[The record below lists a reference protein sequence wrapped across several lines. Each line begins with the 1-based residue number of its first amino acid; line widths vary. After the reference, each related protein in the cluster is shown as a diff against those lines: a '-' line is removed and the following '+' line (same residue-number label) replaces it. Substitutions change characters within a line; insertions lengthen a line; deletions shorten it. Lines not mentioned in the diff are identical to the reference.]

1 MEISE
6 QVIKVLDAVC
16 DKFGIAI
23 DWTSNNVIPYIQ
35 ELGNKIIT
43 YDICNSIMWLVIGS
57 AIPLTIA
64 ILIKKFLN
72 QKKLEVKEFMNY
84 YYYFSDGSLDELD
97 WYCYLIIGILL
108 VIAIVIGTISSQ
120 SIIQDIV
127 FPEKTLIEFI
137 KPYIKY

>member
-1 MEISE
+1 MEVSE

-23 DWTSNNVIPYIQ
+23 DWTNNNIIPYIQ
-35 ELGNKIIT
+35 QLGNKIII
-43 YDICNSIMWLVIGS
+43 YDICVSIMWLVIGS

-72 QKKLEVKEFMNY
+72 KKKLEAKETINDY
-84 YYYFSDGSLDELD
+84 YYTDGSLDNGAF
-97 WYCYLIIGILL
+97 YCYLIIGILL

-120 SIIQDIV
+120 SIIQDIT
-127 FPEKTLIEFI
+127 FPEKTIIEFI
-137 KPYIKY
+137 KPYIK

>member
-35 ELGNKIIT
+35 QLGNKIIT

-57 AIPLTIA
+57 VIPLTVA

-72 QKKLEVKEFMNY
+72 KKKLEAKERMND
-84 YYYFSDGSLDELD
+84 YYFTDGSLDDGAEC
-97 WYCYLIIGILL
+97 CYAMIIVLII
-108 VIAIVIGTISSQ
+108 IAIILTTSNMA
-120 SIIQDIV
+120 SIMQDIV
-127 FPEKTLIEFI
+127 FPEKTIIEFI
-137 KPYIKY
+137 TPYIK

>member
-1 MEISE
+1 MEVSE
-6 QVIKVLDAVC
+6 QVIKVLDAIC

-43 YDICNSIMWLVIGS
+43 YDICVSIMWLVIGS

-72 QKKLEVKEFMNY
+72 KKKLEAKETINDY
-84 YYYFSDGSLDELD
+84 YYTDGSLDNGAF
-97 WYCYLIIGILL
+97 YCYLIIGILL
-108 VIAIVIGTISSQ
+108 VIAFVIGTIGLQ
-120 SIIQDIV
+120 SIIQDIT
-127 FPEKTLIEFI
+127 FPEKTIIEFI

>member
-35 ELGNKIIT
+35 QLGNKIII
-43 YDICNSIMWLVIGS
+43 YDICNSIMWLVIGGVTP
-57 AIPLTIA
+57 ITVA

-72 QKKLEVKEFMNY
+72 QKKLEAKETINDY
-84 YYYFSDGSLDELD
+84 YYTDGSLDNGALC
-97 WYCYLIIGILL
+97 CYLIIGILL
-108 VIAIVIGTISSQ
+108 IIAIIFTPSNIQ
-120 SIIQDIV
+120 NIIQDIV
-127 FPEKTLIEFI
+127 LPEKTIIEFI
-137 KPYIKY
+137 KPYI

>member
-1 MEISE
+1 MEVSE

-23 DWTSNNVIPYIQ
+23 DWTNNNIIPYIQ
-35 ELGNKIIT
+35 QLGNKIIT

-72 QKKLEVKEFMNY
+72 KKKLEAKETINDY
-84 YYYFSDGSLDELD
+84 YYTDGSLDERA

-108 VIAIVIGTISSQ
+108 VIYIVISTISSQ
-120 SIIQDIV
+120 SIIQDII

-137 KPYIKY
+137 KPYIK

>member
-1 MEISE
+1 MEVSE

-43 YDICNSIMWLVIGS
+43 YDICMSIMWLVIGS
-57 AIPLTIA
+57 AIPLTVA

-72 QKKLEVKEFMNY
+72 QKKLEVKESMND
-84 YYYFSDGSLDELD
+84 YYFSDGSLDAGA
-97 WYCYLIIGILL
+97 WYCYLIIGMLL
-108 VIAIVIGTISSQ
+108 IIAIVIGTISSQ
-120 SIIQDIV
+120 SIIQDIT
-127 FPEKTLIEFI
+127 FPEKTIIEFI

>member
-43 YDICNSIMWLVIGS
+43 YDICMNIMWLVIGCV
-57 AIPLTIA
+57 IPLIVA
-64 ILIKKFLN
+64 MFIKKFLN
-72 QKKLEVKEFMNY
+72 QKKLEAKESSNAY
-84 YYYFSDGSLDELD
+84 YYADGSLDEGAL
-97 WYCYLIIGILL
+97 YCYLIIGILL
-108 VIAIVIGTISSQ
+108 VVAIVIGTISSQ

>member
-35 ELGNKIIT
+35 QLGNKIII
-43 YDICNSIMWLVIGS
+43 YDICNSIMWLVVGCVL
-57 AIPLTIA
+57 PLTVA
-64 ILIKKFLN
+64 IFIKKFLN
-72 QKKLEVKEFMNY
+72 KKKLEAKETINDY
-84 YYYFSDGSLDELD
+84 YYKDGSLDTGA

-108 VIAIVIGTISSQ
+108 VIAIVIGTISLQ
-120 SIIQDIV
+120 SIIQDIL
-127 FPEKTLIEFI
+127 FPEKTIIEFI
-137 KPYIKY
+137 TLYIK

>member
-1 MEISE
+1 MEVSE

-43 YDICNSIMWLVIGS
+43 YDICMSIMWLVIGS
-57 AIPLTIA
+57 VIPLTFA

-72 QKKLEVKEFMNY
+72 KKKLEAKERMNDY
-84 YYYFSDGSLDELD
+84 YYTDGSLDEGA
-97 WYCYLIIGILL
+97 WYCYLIIGMLL
-108 VIAIVIGTISSQ
+108 IVAIVFVTISSQ
-120 SIIQDIV
+120 SIIQDVV

-137 KPYIKY
+137 KPYI

>member
-35 ELGNKIIT
+35 ELGNKIII
-43 YDICNSIMWLVIGS
+43 YDICNNIIWLVVGCVM
-57 AIPLTIA
+57 PLIVA

-72 QKKLEVKEFMNY
+72 KKKLEAKETINDY
-84 YYYFSDGSLDELD
+84 YYTDGSLDEGA
-97 WYCYLIIGILL
+97 WCCYAMIIILII
-108 VIAIVIGTISSQ
+108 IAIILTISNIQ
-120 SIIQDIV
+120 DIIQDIV
-127 FPEKTLIEFI
+127 FPEKTIIEFI
-137 KPYIKY
+137 KPYIK

>member
-1 MEISE
+1 MEVSE

-43 YDICNSIMWLVIGS
+43 YDICVSIMWLVIGS

-72 QKKLEVKEFMNY
+72 KKKLEAKERMNDY
-84 YYYFSDGSLDELD
+84 YYTDGSLDEGA
-97 WYCYLIIGILL
+97 WCCYAMIIVLIISEMILTTSN
-108 VIAIVIGTISSQ
+108 IE

-127 FPEKTLIEFI
+127 FPEKTIMEFI
-137 KPYIKY
+137 KPYIK

>member
-35 ELGNKIIT
+35 QLGNKIIT
-43 YDICNSIMWLVIGS
+43 YDVCNSIMWLVIGS
-57 AIPLTIA
+57 VIPLTVA

-72 QKKLEVKEFMNY
+72 KKKLEAKENKIINDY
-84 YYYFSDGSLDELD
+84 YYTDGSLDEGA
-97 WYCYLIIGILL
+97 WCCYAMIIVLII
-108 VIAIVIGTISSQ
+108 IAIILTTSNIE
-120 SIIQDIV
+120 SIIQDVV
-127 FPEKTLIEFI
+127 FPEKTIIEFI
-137 KPYIKY
+137 TQYTK

>member
-1 MEISE
+1 MEVSE

-43 YDICNSIMWLVIGS
+43 YDICMSIMWLVILGI
-57 AIPLTIA
+57 IPLIIA

-72 QKKLEVKEFMNY
+72 KKKLEAKENKTINDY
-84 YYYFSDGSLDELD
+84 YYTDGSLDNGAF
-97 WYCYLIIGILL
+97 YCYLIIGMLL
-108 VIAIVIGTISSQ
+108 IIAIVIGTISLQ
-120 SIIQDIV
+120 SIIQDIL
-127 FPEKTLIEFI
+127 FPEKTIIEFI
-137 KPYIKY
+137 KPYIK

>member
-43 YDICNSIMWLVIGS
+43 YDICNSIVWLVIGS
-57 AIPLTIA
+57 VIPLTVA

-72 QKKLEVKEFMNY
+72 KKKLEAKERMNDY
-84 YYYFSDGSLDELD
+84 YYTDGSLDEGA
-97 WYCYLIIGILL
+97 WCCYAMIIVLII
-108 VIAIVIGTISSQ
+108 IAIILTTSNIE

-127 FPEKTLIEFI
+127 FPEKTIIEFI
-137 KPYIKY
+137 TQYAK

>member
-35 ELGNKIIT
+35 QLGNKIIT
-43 YDICNSIMWLVIGS
+43 YDICNSIVWLVIGS
-57 AIPLTIA
+57 VIPLTVA

-72 QKKLEVKEFMNY
+72 KKKLEAKERMNDY
-84 YYYFSDGSLDELD
+84 YYTDGSLDEGA
-97 WYCYLIIGILL
+97 WCCYAMIIILII
-108 VIAIVIGTISSQ
+108 IAIILTASNIQ
-120 SIIQDIV
+120 DIIQDVV
-127 FPEKTLIEFI
+127 FPEKTIIEFI
-137 KPYIKY
+137 TQYTK